1 MHLTRAC
8 VTLRTIDIC
17 PIRALTRFSAAL
29 ARVLDPEIR
38 RPITE
43 LGMVESVRHR
53 PGRSRCACGVLLTVA
68 GCPMR
73 EQLTRDVTAAVSRSR
88 VSPPSTSSSAS

>member
-1 MHLTRAC
+1 MPHPSPDA
-8 VTLRTIDIC
+8 VH
-17 PIRALTRFSAAL
+17 AAL

-43 LGMVESVRHR
+43 LDMVESVDIA
-53 PGRSRCACGVLLTVA
+53 PDGRVRVGVLLTVA

-73 EQLTRDVTAAVSRSR
+73 EQLNRDVTAAVSASPGCHRRRS
-88 VSPPSTSSSAS
+88 